1 MSFKKIAVLG
11 LGKVGALAA
20 TLLREAG
27 FEVTGF
33 NSRASKEK
41 LPFPVETPD
50 LAAPA
55 ELRKALGRFEAVL
68 SCLPYHLNKEVAK
81 AAHETGIH
89 YFDLTEDV
97 PTTKS
102 IIALSATRQGH
113 HGAAMRAGAGLR
125 RHRRAPI
132 SRAQFD
138 KCRKLRLCV
147 GALPR
152 NPAGLMGYA
161 FNWSPEGVVNE
172 YLNDCEVIEEGQRKL
187 VSPMEWVETIYIDG
201 VKLEAFTTSG
211 GLGTMCETYHGKI
224 DNIDYKT
231 IRYPGHVKLMNFF
244 FHELLM
250 RERRQLA
257 GEILT
262 YAKPPVD
269 DDVVYVH
276 VSAEGHVDGVLKR
289 REFVRAYE
297 PIDGG
302 RRAAHGHR
310 LDDVGL
316 GGVRHRDGARRRAAA
331 QGLPEAGD
339 HSRWRRSSQRR
350 PASCSSRAAPQLK
363 FGGRL
368 QAFIGDSSIRPV
380 TISWVR
386 PGCLTGGGEP
396 WQCRLKKAII
406 PLDDSE
412 TVQPWD

>member
-20 TLLREAG
+20 TLLRESG

-33 NSRASKEK
+33 DTRASKDK
-41 LPFPVETPD
+41 LPFPVETAD
-50 LAAPA
+50 LASGEVLKGAFA
-55 ELRKALGRFEAVL
+55 CFEAVL
-68 SCLPYHLNKEVAK
+68 SCLPYHLNKGVAR
-81 AAHETGIH
+81 AAHEAGIH

-97 PTTKS
+97 PTTKA
-102 IIALSATRQGH
+102 IIEMSATAKGIMAPQCGLAPGFVGIV
-113 HGAAMRAGAGLR
+113 GADLA
-125 RHRRAPI
+125 
-132 SRAQFD
+132 AQFD

-152 NPAGLMGYA
+152 NPTGLMGYA

-187 VSPMEWVETIYIDG
+187 VSPMEWVETIYIGG

-269 DDVVYVH
+269 DDVVYIH
-276 VSAEGHVDGVLKR
+276 VSAEGLVDGQLKR
-289 REFVRAYE
+289 REFVRAYS
-297 PIDGG
+297 PIV
-302 RRAAHGHR
+302 AA
-310 LDDVGL
+310 
-316 GGVRHRDGARRRAAA
+316 GARRTAIAWTTSASAVAVIEMVR
-331 QGLPEAGD
+331 QGALPAKGFLKQE
-339 HSRWRRSSQRR
+339 SI
-350 PASCSSRAAPQLK
+350 PLAPFLK
-363 FGGRL
+363 TTTGRL
-368 QAFIGDSSIRPV
+368 FQ
-380 TISWVR
+380 
-386 PGCLTGGGEP
+386 
-396 WQCRLKKAII
+396 
-406 PLDDSE
+406 
-412 TVQPWD
+412 